1 MNLNVSFKELLAM
14 IKQLLKNQLIKLK
27 KELDSTVVKNSN
39 DKTALQELLL
49 GGPTMSKKEYIDF
62 MKLR

>member
-14 IKQLLKNQLIKLK
+14 IKQLPKNQLIKLK

-39 DKTALQELLL
+39 DKTALQELLF
-49 GGPTMSKKEYIDF
+49 GGPTMSEEEYIDF